1 MAILSPIAW
10 HVALLPTEVRAD
22 QTQEQLQL
30 EIQTLEVPSLIYE
43 VCPLLPAT
51 DE

>member
-1 MAILSPIAW
+1 MVILSPIAW

-30 EIQTLEVPSLIYE
+30 EIQILGVPSLIYE
-43 VCPLLPAT
+43 VCPLLPVT